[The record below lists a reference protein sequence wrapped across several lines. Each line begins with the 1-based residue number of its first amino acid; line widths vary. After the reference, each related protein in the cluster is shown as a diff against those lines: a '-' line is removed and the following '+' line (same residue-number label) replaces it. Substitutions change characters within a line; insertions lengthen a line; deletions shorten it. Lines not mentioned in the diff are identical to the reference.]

1 MEINERLRQLR
12 KERCLSQKA
21 VAELLGYHTTTYQ
34 RWEEETHNIKLVDA
48 INIAEFY
55 NVSIDYIAGLT
66 DSRKKEW

>member
-21 VAELLGYHTTTYQ
+21 VAELMGYHTTTYQ

-48 INIAEFY
+48 MNIAKFY
-55 NVSIDYIAGLT
+55 GVSIDYIAGLT
-66 DSRKKEW
+66 DSKKKEW